1 MSFMNCLSD
10 LNIKDLA
17 TYEKVVPLVDDEHI
31 YFDQD
36 IEALVIDV
44 EYIIEFGAAQKF
56 QHLKEI
62 DDNLFNYDNVIISK
76 E

>member
-10 LNIKDLA
+10 LNIKNLA
-17 TYEKVVPLVDDEHI
+17 TYEKVVPLV
-31 YFDQD
+31 
-36 IEALVIDV
+36 DV